1 MIVSK
6 KYLVKNNLTLNVNVY
21 IIPIMIENNSK
32 KATITTLAQE
42 TGLSLATVSRALA
55 GLPSVLP
62 ETRNKV
68 LEAAERFNYVKD
80 RAGLRLKTGRT
91 QVLAFIMNQYDAQNP
106 GFQNLIY
113 GLGDSVQGTDYHLI
127 VLPETAA
134 HGGISQVKYVVER
147 GLADGIAIT
156 HTSPHDKRV
165 EYLLAK
171 GFPFITHGRTLL
183 TPEHGFVDFAN
194 EQFAAMSVQ
203 ALASRGRKKTALL
216 LPKQGGTFRQHLI
229 DGFTETAQLNG
240 VVGHCIDQ
248 ISLDDEPELIYQW
261 ALENVHH
268 YDSFVVT
275 RESPVIAIVSA
286 IQDAGLE
293 IGKDL
298 DLVIKYSSSL
308 PFYLRQPMMA
318 CFEDLR
324 LAGKTLGQSMLAHF
338 ARPGISQAKVLFP
351 PPPLEFFHANQ

>member
-1 MIVSK
+1 
-6 KYLVKNNLTLNVNVY
+6 
-21 IIPIMIENNSK
+21 MIEIPNK
-32 KATITTLAQE
+32 KTTISTLAQE

-62 ETRNKV
+62 ETRSKV
-68 LEAAERFNYVKD
+68 LEAAERLHYVKD

-91 QVLAFIMNQYDAQNP
+91 QVLAFIMNQYDAQNQ

-113 GLGDSVQGTDYHLI
+113 GLGDAVQGTDYHLI
-127 VLPETAA
+127 VLPETGAYE
-134 HGGISQVKYVVER
+134 GLSQVKYVVER

-156 HTSPHDKRV
+156 HTSPEDKRV
-165 EYLLAK
+165 DYLLDK

-183 TPEHGFVDFAN
+183 KAEHGFVDFAN
-194 EQFAAMSVQ
+194 EQFAAMAVQ
-203 ALASRGRKKTALL
+203 ALVGRNRQKTALL

-229 DGFTETAQLNG
+229 EGFTETAQAHG
-240 VVGHCIDQ
+240 VLGDCIDQ

-261 ALENVHH
+261 ALDHVKH

-351 PPPLEFFHANQ
+351 PPPLEFFHVNH